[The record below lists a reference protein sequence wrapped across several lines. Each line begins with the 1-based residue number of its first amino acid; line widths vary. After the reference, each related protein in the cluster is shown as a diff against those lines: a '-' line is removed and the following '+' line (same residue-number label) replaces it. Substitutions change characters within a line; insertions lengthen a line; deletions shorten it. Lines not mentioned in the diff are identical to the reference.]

1 MRDSMDEFDS
11 QKESFNVLDWPLLM
25 PILVGIFLSECVVG
39 GWVGTALPEWR
50 WLVYL
55 IIGIDLL
62 TLIVIY
68 VMIVRAKTGGLAPNN
83 DSDAPDESQ

>member
-1 MRDSMDEFDS
+1 MRDWMP
-11 QKESFNVLDWPLLM
+11 ESTDPHEEPFSILAWPLLM
-25 PILVGIFLSECVVG
+25 PILVGIFLSECIVG
-39 GWVGTALPEWR
+39 GWVWTALPEWR

-68 VMIVRAKTGGLAPNN
+68 VMITRTKGENL
-83 DSDAPDESQ
+83 E

>member
-1 MRDSMDEFDS
+1 MSEPTYPHEEPFS
-11 QKESFNVLDWPLLM
+11 ILDWPLLM
-25 PILVGIFLSECVVG
+25 PILVGIFLSECIVG
-39 GWVGTALPEWR
+39 GWVWTALPEWR

-55 IIGIDLL
+55 IITIDLL

-68 VMIVRAKTGGLAPNN
+68 VMIVRAKTGNLVSNN

>member
-1 MRDSMDEFDS
+1 MSEPTPLQEEPFS
-11 QKESFNVLDWPLLM
+11 ILDWPLLM

-39 GWVGTALPEWR
+39 GWVWTALPEWR

-68 VMIVRAKTGGLAPNN
+68 VMIVRAKREGPVSNN
-83 DSDAPDESQ
+83 DSEALDESQ

>member
-1 MRDSMDEFDS
+1 MS
-11 QKESFNVLDWPLLM
+11 ESTHPHEEPFSILAWPLLM
-25 PILVGIFLSECVVG
+25 PILFGIFLSECIVG
-39 GWVGTALPEWR
+39 GWVWTALPEWR

-68 VMIVRAKTGGLAPNN
+68 VMIVRAKTSNLAANN

>member
-1 MRDSMDEFDS
+1 MSEPTHPH
-11 QKESFNVLDWPLLM
+11 EEPFNILAWPLLM
-25 PILVGIFLSECVVG
+25 PILFGIFLSECIVG
-39 GWVGTALPEWR
+39 GWVWTALPEWR

-68 VMIVRAKTGGLAPNN
+68 VMIVRAKTGDLASNN

>member
-1 MRDSMDEFDS
+1 MRDSMVEFDS
-11 QKESFNVLDWPLLM
+11 QKESVNVLDWPLLM

-39 GWVGTALPEWR
+39 GWVWTALPEWR

-68 VMIVRAKTGGLAPNN
+68 VMIVRAKTGNLASNN

>member
-1 MRDSMDEFDS
+1 
-11 QKESFNVLDWPLLM
+11 M
-25 PILVGIFLSECVVG
+25 PILVGIFLSECIVG
-39 GWVGTALPEWR
+39 GWVWTALPEWR

-68 VMIVRAKTGGLAPNN
+68 IMITRTKGENI
-83 DSDAPDESQ
+83 E

>member
-25 PILVGIFLSECVVG
+25 PILFGIFLSECVVG
-39 GWVGTALPEWR
+39 GWVWTALPEWR

-68 VMIVRAKTGGLAPNN
+68 VMIVRAKTGNLASNN

>member
-1 MRDSMDEFDS
+1 MSEPA
-11 QKESFNVLDWPLLM
+11 QPHEESFSILAWPLLM
-25 PILVGIFLSECVVG
+25 PILVGIFLSECIVG
-39 GWVGTALPEWR
+39 GWVWTALPEWR

-68 VMIVRAKTGGLAPNN
+68 VMITRTKGENL
-83 DSDAPDESQ
+83 E

>member
-1 MRDSMDEFDS
+1 MSEPTQPHEEPFS
-11 QKESFNVLDWPLLM
+11 ILAWPLLM
-25 PILVGIFLSECVVG
+25 PILVGIFLSECIVG
-39 GWVGTALPEWR
+39 GWVWTALPEWR

-68 VMIVRAKTGGLAPNN
+68 VMIVRAKTGSLASNN

>member
-1 MRDSMDEFDS
+1 MSDTTDLEERPFSI
-11 QKESFNVLDWPLLM
+11 LDWPLLM
-25 PILVGIFLSECVVG
+25 PILFCIFLSECIVG
-39 GWVGTALPEWR
+39 GWVWTALPEWR

-68 VMIVRAKTGGLAPNN
+68 VMIVRAKTGGPASNN

>member
-1 MRDSMDEFDS
+1 MS
-11 QKESFNVLDWPLLM
+11 QPTHPHEEPFSILDWPLLM
-25 PILVGIFLSECVVG
+25 PILVAIFLSECIVG
-39 GWVGTALPEWR
+39 GWVWTALPEWR

-68 VMIVRAKTGGLAPNN
+68 VMIVRAKTSNLASNN
-83 DSDAPDESQ
+83 DSDTPDESQ

>member
-1 MRDSMDEFDS
+1 MSEPTYPHEEPFS
-11 QKESFNVLDWPLLM
+11 ILAWPLLM
-25 PILVGIFLSECVVG
+25 PILFGIFLSECIVG
-39 GWVGTALPEWR
+39 GWVWTALPEWR

-68 VMIVRAKTGGLAPNN
+68 VMIVRAKTSNLASNN

>member
-1 MRDSMDEFDS
+1 MSEPTYPHEEPFS
-11 QKESFNVLDWPLLM
+11 ILAWPLLM
-25 PILVGIFLSECVVG
+25 PILFGIFLSECVVG
-39 GWVGTALPEWR
+39 GWVWTALPEWR

-68 VMIVRAKTGGLAPNN
+68 VMIVRAKTSNLASNN